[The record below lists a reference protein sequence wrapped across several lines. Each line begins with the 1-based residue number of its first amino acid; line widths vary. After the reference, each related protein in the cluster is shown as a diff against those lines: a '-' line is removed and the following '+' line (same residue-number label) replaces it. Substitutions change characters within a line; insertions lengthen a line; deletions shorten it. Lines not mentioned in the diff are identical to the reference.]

1 MGDGEPGNGESG
13 DGAGDGEPGD
23 GEPGDGELGD
33 GELGD
38 GAVDRRRAVDRD
50 EKVIDE
56 HCVRNWAKRN
66 DDWTV
71 FSALFCRV
79 TKLFKLNF
87 SHGVYRGPRSIIV
100 FSRLVLKSLR
110 DSEG

>member
-1 MGDGEPGNGESG
+1 MPAAAVDGEPGDSVGDGEPGNGESG

-50 EKVIDE
+50 EKVIDG
-56 HCVRNWAKRN
+56 HLL
-66 DDWTV
+66 V
-71 FSALFCRV
+71 FF
-79 TKLFKLNF
+79 
-87 SHGVYRGPRSIIV
+87 YIEV
-100 FSRLVLKSLR
+100 FN
-110 DSEG
+110 